1 MTLKL
6 PLLLACALLSSCAHG
21 QTVSASSDIATG
33 TATDIVLLH
42 RNPLAD
48 IRGTRAIA
56 AVAFKGEYLDRQALD
71 AMLADVR
78 AHVAERE
85 AGEE

>member
-1 MTLKL
+1 MMFRWRKIL
-6 PLLLACALLSSCAHG
+6 
-21 QTVSASSDIATG
+21 TVA
-33 TATDIVLLH
+33 
-42 RNPLAD
+42 
-48 IRGTRAIA
+48 AIA